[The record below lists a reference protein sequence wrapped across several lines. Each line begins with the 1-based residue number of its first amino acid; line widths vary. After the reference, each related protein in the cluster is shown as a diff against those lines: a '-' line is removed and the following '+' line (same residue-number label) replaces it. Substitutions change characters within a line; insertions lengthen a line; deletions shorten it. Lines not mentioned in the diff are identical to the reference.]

1 MINCWRLE
9 MQLHDEIITQ
19 KCEQL
24 GLTSLAS
31 QLSMLAQKVIDKEGS
46 FADFLISLLDTEIAI
61 RD

>member
-1 MINCWRLE
+1 

-24 GLTSLAS
+24 GLTSLAT
-31 QLSMLAQKVIDKEGS
+31 QWSMLAQKIIDKEGS